1 MLRPSSASR
10 IRGASQHQTN
20 WSADT
25 AGCSVNADCSAT
37 VALGSTDAPPIDT
50 NCAGVGSAQQYQ
62 GSLKNGTGTEEL
74 CSVSAGATTPAA
86 ACAAPQILPNAA
98 ARESF
103 CASQLAAIS

>member
-1 MLRPSSASR
+1 MLRSLSR
-10 IRGASQHQTN
+10 KRGASPHHTN
-20 WSADT
+20 WSTDT
-25 AGCSVNADCSAT
+25 AGCFVDADCNAA
-37 VALGSTDAPPIDT
+37 VAIGSDDAPPIDT

-62 GSLKNGTGTEEL
+62 GSLKNGTGTEEC
-74 CSVSAGATTPAA
+74 CSVSAGATAPAA